1 MAHVRSIDHT
11 KMPTA
16 KSKPVTPQLISIANA
31 AVYLSVSPRT
41 VRRLI
46 SKGEIPIV
54 RIGGSV
60 RIAIAMLSAYI
71 ALRTES
77 EPWQTAVMKSTPN
90 H

>member
-1 MAHVRSIDHT
+1 
-11 KMPTA
+11 MP
-16 KSKPVTPQLISIANA
+16 KPAPIASQLVSVADA
-31 AVYLSVSPRT
+31 ARFLSVSTRT

-46 SKGEIPIV
+46 TKGDIPIV

-60 RIAIAMLSAYI
+60 RIAVVALNAYI

-77 EPWQTAVMKSTPN
+77 EPWQTAAMKVTLS